1 MKKKILSI
9 VLMAAMALSVAGC
22 GGNGSGEDI
31 DFDAIG
37 EKIENMSDDE
47 LENAIEEGVG
57 KLESMGE
64 TTTTTVAQTEE
75 APKEESYEPLQ
86 EIIDADLFSGLVQ
99 IGDDIFKNGGYM
111 TVNEFI
117 AQYGDKYDMSE
128 IKPDGYMESTQSVME
143 GATVSK
149 KDSEIKIHV
158 DYVNKTDD
166 MIKIGDAIVA
176 NVSASLSDDFS
187 LSNTWYPGG
196 INSREFS
203 YDELVK
209 IMVADGFNEPSF
221 ESKDGIGS
229 SWLNDSNFGFYSVEM
244 QTEMNEINLLEKN
257 PIITYHGS
265 FDMENGKVT
274 LFRISSVVAT
284 GKWY

>member
-1 MKKKILSI
+1 MKKKILSM
-9 VLMAAMALSVAGC
+9 VLMAVMVLSIAGC

-64 TTTTTVAQTEE
+64 TTTTAAQTEE

-86 EIIDADLFSGLVQ
+86 EIIDADLSSGLVQ
-99 IGDDIFKNGGYM
+99 IGDDIFKSGGYM

-128 IKPDGYMESTQSVME
+128 IKPDGYMEPTQFVME

-149 KDSEIKIHV
+149 KDSGIKI
-158 DYVNKTDD
+158 YVSYINKTTD

-176 NVSASLSDDFS
+176 DVSASLSDDFS

-196 INSREFS
+196 INSKEFS

-209 IMVADGFNEPSF
+209 IMVADGFNEPGF
-221 ESKDGIGS
+221 DSKDGIGS
-229 SWLNDSNFGFYSVEM
+229 SWLKDSKLGFYSVEM
-244 QTEMNEINLLEKN
+244 QTEINEINLLEKN
-257 PIITYHGS
+257 PIINYYGS
-265 FDMENGKVT
+265 FYMENGKVT
-274 LFRISSVVAT
+274 LFRISSVIAT

>member
-1 MKKKILSI
+1 MKKIISV
-9 VLMAAMALSVAGC
+9 VLMAAMVLSTAGC
-22 GGNGSGEDI
+22 GGNGEDI

-64 TTTTTVAQTEE
+64 TTTTAAQTEE

-86 EIIDADLFSGLVQ
+86 EIIDADLSSGLVQ

-117 AQYGDKYDMSE
+117 EQYGDKYDMSE
-128 IKPDGYMESTQSVME
+128 IKPDGYMEPTQFVME

-149 KDSEIKIHV
+149 KDSGIKF
-158 DYVNKTDD
+158 YVSYINKTTD

-176 NVSASLSDDFS
+176 DVSASLSDDFS

-196 INSREFS
+196 INSKEFS

-221 ESKDGIGS
+221 DSKDGIGS
-229 SWLNDSNFGFYSVEM
+229 SWLKDSNLGFYSVEM
-244 QTEMNEINLLEKN
+244 QTEINEINLLEKN
-257 PIITYHGS
+257 PIIEYYGS
-265 FDMENGKVT
+265 FNMENGKVT

>member
-1 MKKKILSI
+1 MKKKILSM
-9 VLMAAMALSVAGC
+9 VLMAVMVLSIAGC

-64 TTTTTVAQTEE
+64 TTTTAAQTEE

-86 EIIDADLFSGLVQ
+86 EIIDADLSSGLVQ
-99 IGDDIFKNGGYM
+99 IGDDIFKSGGYM

-128 IKPDGYMESTQSVME
+128 IKPDGYMEATQFVME

-149 KDSEIKIHV
+149 KDSGIKI
-158 DYVNKTDD
+158 YVSYINKTTD

-176 NVSASLSDDFS
+176 DVSASLSDDFS
-187 LSNTWYPGG
+187 LGNTWYPGG
-196 INSREFS
+196 INSKEFS

-221 ESKDGIGS
+221 DSKDGIGS
-229 SWLNDSNFGFYSVEM
+229 SWLKDSKLGFYSVEM
-244 QTEMNEINLLEKN
+244 QTEINEINLLEKN
-257 PIITYHGS
+257 PIINYYGS
-265 FDMENGKVT
+265 FYMENGKVT
-274 LFRISSVVAT
+274 LFRISSVIAT

>member
-1 MKKKILSI
+1 MKKILSV
-9 VLMAAMALSVAGC
+9 VLMAAMVLSIAGC

-64 TTTTTVAQTEE
+64 TTTTAAQTEE

-86 EIIDADLFSGLVQ
+86 EIIDADLSSGLVQ
-99 IGDDIFKNGGYM
+99 IGDDIFKSGGYM

-128 IKPDGYMESTQSVME
+128 IKPDGYMEATQLFME

-149 KDSEIKIHV
+149 KDSGIKI
-158 DYVNKTDD
+158 YVSYINKTTD

-176 NVSASLSDDFS
+176 DVSASLSDDFS

-196 INSREFS
+196 INSKEFS

-221 ESKDGIGS
+221 DSKDGIGS
-229 SWLNDSNFGFYSVEM
+229 SWLKDSKLGFYTVEM
-244 QTEMNEINLLEKN
+244 QTEINEINLLEKN
-257 PIITYHGS
+257 PIINYYGS
-265 FDMENGKVT
+265 FYMENGKVT

>member
-1 MKKKILSI
+1 MKKIISV
-9 VLMAAMALSVAGC
+9 VLMAAMVLSIAGC

-47 LENAIEEGVG
+47 LENAIEKGVG

-64 TTTTTVAQTEE
+64 NTTTAVQTEE

-86 EIIDADLFSGLVQ
+86 EIIDADLSSGLVQ
-99 IGDDIFKNGGYM
+99 IGDDIFRLGGYM

-128 IKPDGYMESTQSVME
+128 IKPDGYMEPTQFVME

-149 KDSEIKIHV
+149 KDSGIKI
-158 DYVNKTDD
+158 YVSYINKTTD

-176 NVSASLSDDFS
+176 DVSASLSDDFS

-196 INSREFS
+196 INSKEISF
-203 YDELVK
+203 DELVK
-209 IMVADGFNEPSF
+209 IIVADGFNEPSF
-221 ESKDGIGS
+221 GSKDGIGS
-229 SWLNDSNFGFYSVEM
+229 SWLNDSNIGFYSVEM
-244 QTEMNEINLLEKN
+244 QTEINEINLLEKN
-257 PIITYHGS
+257 PIINYYGS

-274 LFRISSVVAT
+274 LFRISSVIAT

>member
-1 MKKKILSI
+1 MKKKILSV
-9 VLMAAMALSVAGC
+9 VLMAAMVLSIAGC

-64 TTTTTVAQTEE
+64 NTTTAAQTEE

-86 EIIDADLFSGLVQ
+86 EIIDADLSSGLVQ

-117 AQYGDKYDMSE
+117 EQYGDKYDMSE
-128 IKPDGYMESTQSVME
+128 IKSDGYMKSTNMRMESV
-143 GATVSK
+143 TVSK

-158 DYVNKTDD
+158 EYANKTDD

-196 INSREFS
+196 INSIEIS

-221 ESKDGIGS
+221 ESNDGIGS
-229 SWLNDSNFGFYSVEM
+229 SWLNDSNIGLYSVEM
-244 QTEMNEINLLEKN
+244 QTEINKINLLEKN
-257 PIITYHGS
+257 PIIKYYGS

-274 LFRISSVVAT
+274 LFRSSVIAT

>member
-1 MKKKILSI
+1 MKKKILSM
-9 VLMAAMALSVAGC
+9 VLMAAMVLSIASC

-64 TTTTTVAQTEE
+64 TTTTAAQTEE

-86 EIIDADLFSGLVQ
+86 EIIDADLSSGLVQ
-99 IGDDIFKNGGYM
+99 IGDDIFKSGGYM

-128 IKPDGYMESTQSVME
+128 IKPDGYMEATQLFME

-149 KDSEIKIHV
+149 KDSGIKI
-158 DYVNKTDD
+158 YVSYINKTTD

-176 NVSASLSDDFS
+176 DVSASLSDDFS

-196 INSREFS
+196 INSKEFS

-221 ESKDGIGS
+221 DSKDGIGS
-229 SWLNDSNFGFYSVEM
+229 SWLKDSKLGFYTVEM
-244 QTEMNEINLLEKN
+244 QTEINEINLLEKN
-257 PIITYHGS
+257 PIINYYGS
-265 FDMENGKVT
+265 FYMENGKVT

>member
-1 MKKKILSI
+1 MKKILSV
-9 VLMAAMALSVAGC
+9 VLIAAMVLSVAGC
-22 GGNGSGEDI
+22 SGNGSGEDI

-57 KLESMGE
+57 KLESMGK
-64 TTTTTVAQTEE
+64 TTTTAAQTEE

-86 EIIDADLFSGLVQ
+86 EIIDADLSSGLVQ

-111 TVNEFI
+111 TVNEFVEK
-117 AQYGDKYDMSE
+117 YGDKYDMSE
-128 IKPDGYMESTQSVME
+128 INVDGFVEPIGNVME
-143 GATVSK
+143 GAKITK
-149 KDSEIKIHV
+149 KDSSIEIIV
-158 DYVNKTDD
+158 GYANYTDD

-176 NVSASLSDDFS
+176 DVYASLYDDFS

-196 INSREFS
+196 INSKEIS

-221 ESKDGIGS
+221 KSKDGIGS
-229 SWLNDSNFGFYSVEM
+229 SWLRDSNSGFYAVEM

-257 PIITYHGS
+257 PIINYHGS

-274 LFRISSVVAT
+274 LFRISSVVVT

>member
-1 MKKKILSI
+1 MKKKIISVALMAVMVLSI
-9 VLMAAMALSVAGC
+9 AGC

-64 TTTTTVAQTEE
+64 TTTTAAQTEE

-86 EIIDADLFSGLVQ
+86 EIIDADLSSGLVQ

-128 IKPDGYMESTQSVME
+128 IKPDGYMEATQFFME

-149 KDSEIKIHV
+149 KDSGIKI
-158 DYVNKTDD
+158 YVSYINKTTD

-176 NVSASLSDDFS
+176 DVSASLSDDFS

-196 INSREFS
+196 INSKEFS

-221 ESKDGIGS
+221 DSKDGIGS
-229 SWLNDSNFGFYSVEM
+229 SWLKDSKLGFYSVEM
-244 QTEMNEINLLEKN
+244 QTEINEINLLEKN
-257 PIITYHGS
+257 PIINYYGS